1 MGAKRKTSSG
11 GGGPPK
17 KAALCD
23 LHVPVDALLKEHVKA
38 FDQWL
43 ILAVFLINYVLLFC
57 YDALSTTSSGITASD

>member
-38 FDQWL
+38 FDQM
-43 ILAVFLINYVLLFC
+43 ADFGRV
-57 YDALSTTSSGITASD
+57 SD